1 MSSRISYVHST
12 AGIIDLKGLWEQ
24 QLTLSPV
31 SVREQADDQII
42 STLLGSR
49 DEAVLS

>member
-1 MSSRISYVHST
+1 MYT
-12 AGIIDLKGLWEQ
+12 AQLTGIIDHKGLWER
-24 QLTLSPV
+24 QLALSPV

>member
-1 MSSRISYVHST
+1 MYT
-12 AGIIDLKGLWEQ
+12 AQLTGIIDLKGLWEQ